1 MMIDALHLSRVNR
14 RFLGLL
20 TAILIA
26 GFGISSATAVPLNG
40 IGSFSQ
46 PTTVID
52 FENFTVGDQ
61 TPTTA
66 DATIHAEFQGFPY
79 PDFTPS
85 DVYVRSQGF
94 VQHAGIFEGQY
105 YGFNAVDYV
114 IEFNGLVQEFGVGI
128 FDPNFAGN
136 VLIAYDV
143 FGNELERV
151 TSGTD
156 AEFQTGPIGGSFS
169 TFVGFTRDTADIKTI
184 RLSHASAD
192 VLGIDN
198 VTYSA
203 LVPATVNDDVPEPGT
218 GLIFLGSLL
227 GLGLLKRRGP
237 A

>member
-1 MMIDALHLSRVNR
+1 
-14 RFLGLL
+14 
-20 TAILIA
+20 
-26 GFGISSATAVPLNG
+26 
-40 IGSFSQ
+40 
-46 PTTVID
+46 
-52 FENFTVGDQ
+52 
-61 TPTTA
+61 
-66 DATIHAEFQGFPY
+66 
-79 PDFTPS
+79 
-85 DVYVRSQGF
+85 
-94 VQHAGIFEGQY
+94 
-105 YGFNAVDYV
+105 
-114 IEFNGLVQEFGVGI
+114 
-128 FDPNFAGN
+128 
-136 VLIAYDV
+136 
-143 FGNELERV
+143 LERV

-169 TFVGFTRDTADIKTI
+169 TFVGFTRDAADIKTI